1 MGHLSN
7 NRKVLNRISRLQGQ
21 VNATYKAVSEG
32 QTPCTDVL
40 QQVAAIRG
48 AVHGLMNEL
57 LEAHLVEHI
66 LPEQYDEAQLQEFLD
81 LIKKYK

>member
-1 MGHLSN
+1 
-7 NRKVLNRISRLQGQ
+7 
-21 VNATYKAVSEG
+21 
-32 QTPCTDVL
+32 VL